1 MKKDE
6 KMKKVEAAIE
16 DLRQGK
22 MIIVVDDQE
31 PENQGDL
38 VMAAEAV
45 TAESI
50 NFMAKYGRG
59 LICLAM
65 SREHIDRLEIPMMA
79 RHGN

>member
-6 KMKKVEAAIE
+6 KMKKVEAAIK

-38 VMAAEAV
+38 
-45 TAESI
+45 SI
-50 NFMAKYGRG
+50 RRANTLFQET
-59 LICLAM
+59 
-65 SREHIDRLEIPMMA
+65 REY
-79 RHGN
+79 